1 MNKRKLGL
9 IIIIAMIILIV
20 SLWLD
25 PILFGGTWE
34 HYVVGCILELACF
47 IAGVI
52 VGGLLCTQQ
61 EAEG

>member
-9 IIIIAMIILIV
+9 TIIIPMLILIV

-34 HYVVGCILELACF
+34 HYVVGCTLELACF

-52 VGGLLCTQQ
+52 VGGIPYEQQ

>member
-1 MNKRKLGL
+1 MNKRKQGL
-9 IIIIAMIILIV
+9 IIFVPMIILIV

-34 HYVVGCILELACF
+34 HYIVGCILELACF

-52 VGGLLCTQQ
+52 VGGIHYAPE